1 MVRKRF
7 QFTSQERKELEHNK
21 YVKNV
26 SDVNVS
32 FTDEF
37 KEYFIK
43 RYYEGVRVPQIFA
56 ECGFDTTVLGK
67 ARMHGF
73 RARTIGSVSGYK
85 RNKLND
91 LQVQIIELKNRVE
104 VLENMLK
111 KKE

>member
-7 QFTSQERKELEHNK
+7 QFTSKERKDLEANK
-21 YVKNV
+21 YVKSV

-73 RARTIGSVSGYK
+73 RARTIGTVSGYK

-91 LQVQIIELKNRVE
+91 LQAQVTELKHRVE
-104 VLENMLK
+104 VLEKMLK
-111 KKE
+111 EKE